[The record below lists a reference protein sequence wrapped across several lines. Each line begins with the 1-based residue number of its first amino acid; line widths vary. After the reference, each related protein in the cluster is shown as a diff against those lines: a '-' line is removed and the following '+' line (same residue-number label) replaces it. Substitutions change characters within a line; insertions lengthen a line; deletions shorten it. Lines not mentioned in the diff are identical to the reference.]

1 MSLKKNIVNLF
12 GTQLISYVIPLLQLP
27 YLSRVLDTDKFG
39 LYIFSLSL
47 LSICNII
54 SNYGFELSI
63 PKKIASEKINIKK
76 LSIFISAIN
85 YIKTVLI
92 IFLILTTVLINI
104 QNNYFDK
111 LTLVFIII
119 SIISNGYNLIWLYL
133 GIEKIYIYSRIIFL
147 SRLISLI
154 SIFLF
159 IKENSDNNI
168 LYIIIAMQ
176 NFLSTFICYY
186 YLKRWKLKYLSFNL
200 RRIKELAKE
209 STEYFISRLGIS
221 LYSTCGSFFIGIMSG
236 SMHQVAIYGA
246 AEQLYKAGVM
256 VISSISTPLTPYM
269 ARTKNFSTFFK
280 ITFLSICMTLLG
292 ASIGF
297 FWGDKIISIIYS
309 DELIEAFPV
318 LKIFMITIIVSI
330 LGIHFGYP
338 ALIPLNKEKCANY
351 SVLYAGLFQLLAI
364 SVFYLLNINI
374 TAVLIAI
381 SYLLC
386 DSLMFLYRISIF
398 YVNYKKR

>member
-133 GIEKIYIYSRIIFL
+133 GIEKIYIYS
-147 SRLISLI
+147 
-154 SIFLF
+154 
-159 IKENSDNNI
+159 
-168 LYIIIAMQ
+168 
-176 NFLSTFICYY
+176 
-186 YLKRWKLKYLSFNL
+186 
-200 RRIKELAKE
+200 
-209 STEYFISRLGIS
+209 
-221 LYSTCGSFFIGIMSG
+221 
-236 SMHQVAIYGA
+236 
-246 AEQLYKAGVM
+246 
-256 VISSISTPLTPYM
+256 
-269 ARTKNFSTFFK
+269 
-280 ITFLSICMTLLG
+280 
-292 ASIGF
+292 
-297 FWGDKIISIIYS
+297 
-309 DELIEAFPV
+309 
-318 LKIFMITIIVSI
+318 
-330 LGIHFGYP
+330 
-338 ALIPLNKEKCANY
+338 
-351 SVLYAGLFQLLAI
+351 
-364 SVFYLLNINI
+364 
-374 TAVLIAI
+374 
-381 SYLLC
+381 
-386 DSLMFLYRISIF
+386 
-398 YVNYKKR
+398 